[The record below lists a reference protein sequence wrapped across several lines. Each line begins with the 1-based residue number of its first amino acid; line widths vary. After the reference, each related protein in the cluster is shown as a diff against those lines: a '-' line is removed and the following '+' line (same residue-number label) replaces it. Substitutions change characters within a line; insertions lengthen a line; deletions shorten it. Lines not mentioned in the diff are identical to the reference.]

1 MNEEEALDRIEELKG
16 FYSHLASFV
25 AVNLFL
31 FAINVVSS
39 PGSWWFV
46 YPLFGWGIGLAIHA
60 FNIFGTNANWENR
73 KLQELTG
80 VSETRE
86 ELQRLSER
94 TDNLV
99 TILSSVDWEKIDPE
113 LLQTKTNLETTR
125 QSIASLKQERSPSRQ
140 AAVTREIEK
149 LEEFVTSSRFDY
161 YELAAVDSAAVET
174 AAVDAAPV
182 DAAAVDAAA
191 VETAAN
197 KSGNTPTPDNTKP
210 Q

>member
-1 MNEEEALDRIEELKG
+1 MNEQDAQERIEELKG

-31 FAINVVSS
+31 FAINVASS

-46 YPLFGWGIGLAIHA
+46 YPLFGWGIGLTIHA
-60 FNIFGTNANWENR
+60 FNIFGTNSNWEER
-73 KLQELTG
+73 KMQELTG
-80 VSETRE
+80 VTETRE

-113 LLQTKTNLETTR
+113 LLQTQKNLEATKH
-125 QSIASLKQERSPSRQ
+125 SVASLQRDNNPSKQ

-161 YELAAVDSAAVET
+161 FEL

-182 DAAAVDAAA
+182 DAAAVDTAA
-191 VETAAN
+191 VDTA
-197 KSGNTPTPDNTKP
+197 PVDTPDPESQGTPASTRKDHS
-210 Q
+210 